1 MDSEEKKS
9 NKSRLRWLKRL
20 LLVLVAVPV
29 VLLMLLDAVLSDYV
43 LQKVVDKV
51 APQYVDG
58 NLSVGR
64 IKVSAIRNFP
74 HFRVELH
81 DVDLTYPHSRF
92 ESYQNDPEALA
103 SKGIGRSLDSLS
115 FADDTLAHADL
126 LVAAVDVSDLIK
138 GEYTLPILGISGLK
152 AYAHSY
158 DSTAVNWNMFLF
170 DSDTTDTSVPLP
182 EVNLVKVFIDGNPVA
197 VYTDRTA
204 GIYARVGF
212 EELSLLGRFD
222 AELMD
227 KLYTIGSRPEKDRLH
242 LDMSNLELQARL
254 LDAVDRS
261 AADSVSL
268 SLRDLCV
275 HEHEN
280 HVDIELDS
288 DIGYRMYGYD
298 MVHAPLALDTE
309 IGFPPVREGG
319 MISLDVL
326 EFNARIAAMLLELS
340 GTADVFGD
348 RLEMDLEAKVDECS
362 IGEIIDSYLVPFMPS
377 LKGLK
382 TDADIKLEAQA
393 KGTYGFENGSM
404 PTVNALLTVPDAHFA
419 YEKLIT
425 DSEFDMTLK
434 AMFKDGRLLADL
446 EDFCFDVD
454 GLSLTVKGRA
464 EDALADDPKVAVD
477 GHAHASLE
485 KLVAYLPD
493 DMGIK
498 ADGDVDLVLGGSFRP
513 SQLSMYRLNS
523 SELKAVLSG
532 NRVDFAM
539 PADTLYASLGKPV
552 IKLENGQYAA
562 SLDTLS
568 MTFGEALRAQGA
580 RLRAQAVNSS
590 EVLSNGFPQVDVML
604 DANSVDMQSG
614 DDISVMLRGSRNR
627 FSMRKGTGAAPLMKA
642 STAENALIL
651 NMGENRVLLRN
662 ASMDLNT
669 RSRNVRGRG
678 AGRDSTRRRQGVAD
692 TESDFKLKDIDIKL
706 DSSLYELYRS
716 YSPYGSLK
724 VASAKIVTPMLPLRT
739 SADSLDLDFTD
750 NTITLNSLGMAAGTS
765 SLSAKGSLR
774 GLRQAFQGR
783 GKMNLDMDIESQR
796 LNVNELLAAFEL
808 ASADT
813 LEHAIIEDNREYQNS
828 IVVDTLENAV
838 VGLDMPLLVIPAN
851 LNASIRMKAGEVN
864 VSNFVLDGLSSD
876 VTMRERTIQL
886 LNTMVLSDV
895 GNAQFDAFYS
905 TKTKKDIKAGFNLAL
920 TDVTADK
927 VIELFPVVDSLVP
940 MLKSFKGLLNMEM
953 AATAPLDTNM
963 NLVLPAIDG
972 MVKLGGKDLLLED
985 TGSLRRIAQLLMFK
999 DSRTGHIDDMTL
1011 YGIISNNKLQ
1021 VYPFLLGVDRYT
1033 LALYGQQRFDSSFDY
1048 HISIVEAP
1056 LPFRF
1061 GLNLLGNFDDWNYSI
1076 GKARYRNRRLPQV
1089 LPLVESIQN
1098 NLSSSIR
1105 DIFNVGVDQ
1114 VMRGNESVR
1123 REAERRGDALREED
1137 EDELL
1142 DSEEL
1147 AELDSMM
1154 LDYEIAQEMEALESE
1169 IESLLSS
1176 FEPDLL

>member
-103 SKGIGRSLDSLS
+103 SKGIGRSLDSLA

-138 GEYTLPILGISGLK
+138 GEYTLPILGISGLR

-170 DSDTTDTSVPLP
+170 ESDTTDTSMALP
-182 EVNLVKVFIDGNPVA
+182 EINLVKVFVDGNPYA
-197 VYTDRTA
+197 VYTDREA
-204 GIYARVGF
+204 GIYAQVGF
-212 EELSLLGRFD
+212 EELSLIGRFD

-242 LDMSNLELQARL
+242 MDLSNLRLEARL
-254 LDAVDRS
+254 LDSNDRS
-261 AADSVSL
+261 VADSAALAL
-268 SLRDLCV
+268 SDLCV

-288 DIGYRMYGYD
+288 KLAYRLNGYEMIQ
-298 MVHAPLALDTE
+298 APLALDTE
-309 IGFPPVREGG
+309 IGFPPVRDGG

-326 EFNARIAAMLLELS
+326 EFNARVAAMLLELS
-340 GTADVFGD
+340 GKADVFGD
-348 RLEMDLEAKVDECS
+348 RVDMDLEAKVEECS
-362 IGEIIDSYLVPFMPS
+362 IGEIIKDYLVPFIPS
-377 LKGLK
+377 LEGLR

-393 KGTYGFENGSM
+393 KGTYGFEDGSM
-404 PTVNALLTVPDAHFA
+404 PTVNALLAVPDAHFS
-419 YEKLIT
+419 YDKLIS

-434 AMFKDGRLLADL
+434 ALLQDGRLLADL
-446 EDFCFDVD
+446 EDFCFDMN
-454 GLSLTVKGRA
+454 GLSLTVKGHSD
-464 EDALADDPKVAVD
+464 DALADNPKVHVKGRADAV
-477 GHAHASLE
+477 LN
-485 KLVAYLPD
+485 KLMAYLPKNS
-493 DMGIK
+493 GIMAEGK
-498 ADGDVDLVLGGSFRP
+498 VNLVLDGSFRP
-513 SQLSMYRLNS
+513 SQLSLYKLS
-523 SELKAVLSG
+523 SSGLKAVLSSQS
-532 NRVDFAM
+532 VYFAM
-539 PADTLYASLGKPV
+539 PADTLYASLGNPV
-552 IKLENGQYAA
+552 IRLENGRYTAA
-562 SLDTLS
+562 LDTVS
-568 MTFGEALRAQGA
+568 MTYGEALHAQGA
-580 RLRAQAVNSS
+580 KLRAQAVNST
-590 EVLSNGFPQVDVML
+590 EVLSNGLPQMDVML

-627 FSMRKGTGAAPLMKA
+627 FSMRSGSGAAPVMKA

-651 NMGENRVLLRN
+651 NMGENRVLLRS

-669 RSRNVRGRG
+669 RSRAVRNNRTV
-678 AGRDSTRRRQGVAD
+678 RDSTRRRQRSYD
-692 TESDFKLKDIDIKL
+692 TEADFRLKDINIKL
-706 DSSLYELYRS
+706 DSSLYEMYRS
-716 YSPYGSLK
+716 YNPYGSLK
-724 VASAKIVTPMLPLRT
+724 VESAKIVTPMLPLRT

-750 NTITLNSLGMAAGTS
+750 NTVTLNSLGMAAGTS

-783 GKMNLDMDIESQR
+783 GRMNLEMDIEAPR

-808 ASADT
+808 AAADT
-813 LEHAIIEDNREYQNS
+813 VEHVMIEDNREYQNS

-838 VGLDMPLLVIPAN
+838 VGLDMPLFVVPAN
-851 LNASIRMKAGEVN
+851 LNAKLNVKAGEVN
-864 VSNFVLDGLSSD
+864 IANFTLDGLASD
-876 VTMRERTIQL
+876 ITMRERTIQL
-886 LNTMVLSDV
+886 LNTLVLSDV
-895 GNAQFDAFYS
+895 GNAQLDAFYS
-905 TKTKKDIKAGFNLAL
+905 TRTKKDIKAGFNLAL
-920 TDVTADK
+920 SDVTADK

-963 NLVLPAIDG
+963 NLVLPAVDG
-972 MVKLGGKDLLLED
+972 MVKLDGKNLLLED
-985 TGSLRRIAQLLMFK
+985 TGSLRRIAKLLMFK

-1048 HISIVEAP
+1048 HISIVDAP

-1061 GLNLLGNFDDWNYSI
+1061 GLNLLGTFDDWNYSI
-1076 GKARYRNRRLPQV
+1076 GRAKYRNRKIPQV
-1089 LPLVESIQN
+1089 LPFIETIQN

-1105 DIFNVGVDQ
+1105 DIFTVGVDEA
-1114 VMRGNESVR
+1114 MRGNESVR
-1123 REAERRGDALREED
+1123 REAQRRGDAMREEE

-1142 DSEEL
+1142 DASEL

-1154 LDYEIAQEMEALESE
+1154 LDLEVAQEMEALESE
-1169 IESLLSS
+1169 IESLLSG
-1176 FEPDLL
+1176 FELDI

>member
-9 NKSRLRWLKRL
+9 GKSRLRWLKRL
-20 LLVLVAVPV
+20 LVVLVAVPV

-51 APQYVDG
+51 AQQYVDG

-92 ESYQNDPEALA
+92 AAFQNDSEALA

-126 LVAAVDVSDLIK
+126 LVAAVDVADLIK
-138 GEYTLPILGISGLK
+138 GEYTLPILGISGLR

-170 DSDTTDTSVPLP
+170 DSDTTETSTTLP
-182 EVNLVKVFIDGNPVA
+182 EINLVKVFVDGNPFA
-197 VYTDRTA
+197 VYTDREA

-242 LDMSNLELQARL
+242 LDLSNLNLEARL
-254 LDAVDRS
+254 VD
-261 AADSVSL
+261 AADRNVSD
-268 SLRDLCV
+268 SLAFALDDLCV

-288 DIGYRMYGYD
+288 KLAYRLNGYEMI
-298 MVHAPLALDTE
+298 HAPLALDTE

-326 EFNARIAAMLLELS
+326 EFNARVAAMLLELS
-340 GTADVFGD
+340 GKADVFGD

-382 TDADIKLEAQA
+382 TDADIKLEVQA
-393 KGTYGFENGSM
+393 KGTYGFEDGSM

-434 AMFKDGRLLADL
+434 ALLQDGRLLADL
-446 EDFCFDVD
+446 EDFCFDMD
-454 GLSLTVKGRA
+454 GLSLNVKGKS
-464 EDALADDPKVAVD
+464 DNALADDPKVAVD

-493 DMGIK
+493 DSGIK
-498 ADGDVDLVLGGSFRP
+498 ADGDVDLILGGSFRP
-513 SQLSMYRLNS
+513 SQLSLYKLNS

-532 NRVDFAM
+532 DRVMFAM
-539 PADTLYASLGKPV
+539 PADTLYANLGKPV
-552 IKLENGQYAA
+552 IRLENGRYSAA
-562 SLDTLS
+562 LDTLS
-568 MTFGEALRAQGA
+568 MTFGEALRAQGTK
-580 RLRAQAVNSS
+580 LRAQAVNSS
-590 EVLSNGFPQVDVML
+590 EILSNGLPQLDVAL
-604 DANSVDMQSG
+604 DANSVDMQNG
-614 DDISVMLRGSRNR
+614 EDLELMLRGSRNR
-627 FSMRKGTGAAPLMKA
+627 FSIRKGSGASPVMKA

-662 ASMDLNT
+662 AALDLNT
-669 RSRNVRGRG
+669 RSRTVRRNST
-678 AGRDSTRRRQGVAD
+678 GRDSTRRRQGIVD
-692 TESDFKLKDIDIKL
+692 TEADFKLKDIDIKL
-706 DSSLYELYRS
+706 DSSLYEMYRA
-716 YSPYGSLK
+716 YNPYGSLK
-724 VASAKIVTPMLPLRT
+724 VESAKIVTPMLPLRT

-750 NTITLNSLGMAAGTS
+750 NTVTLKSLGVTAGTS

-783 GKMNLDMDIESQR
+783 GRMNLDMDLEAPR

-813 LEHAIIEDNREYQNS
+813 VDHVAIEDNREYQNS

-838 VGLDMPLLVIPAN
+838 VGLDMPLFVIPAN
-851 LNASIRMKAGEVN
+851 LNANLRLKSGEVD
-864 VSNFVLDGLSSD
+864 VSNFVLNGLKSD
-876 VTMRERTIQL
+876 VTMRDRTIQL

-895 GNAQFDAFYS
+895 GNAQLDAFYS
-905 TKTKKDIKAGFNLAL
+905 TRTKKDIKAGFNLAL
-920 TDVTADK
+920 SDVTADK

-972 MVKLGGKDLLLED
+972 MVKLDGKDLLLED

-999 DSRTGHIDDMTL
+999 DARTGHIDDMTL

-1048 HISIVEAP
+1048 HISIVDAP

-1061 GLNLLGNFDDWNYSI
+1061 GLNLLGTFDDWNYSI
-1076 GKARYRNRRLPQV
+1076 GRAQYRNRKIPQILPV
-1089 LPLVESIQN
+1089 IETIKS

-1105 DIFNVGVDQ
+1105 DIFNVGVDEA
-1114 VMRGNESVR
+1114 MRGNENVR
-1123 REAERRGDALREED
+1123 REAQRRGDAMREED
-1137 EDELL
+1137 GEELL
-1142 DSEEL
+1142 DASEL

-1154 LDYEIAQEMEALESE
+1154 LDFEVAQEMEELESE
-1169 IESLLSS
+1169 IESLLGSLELD
-1176 FEPDLL
+1176 F